1 MPPLDATAS
10 SLVVLGTTLPFAN
23 QCVVVMLLQA
33 EDYGRL
39 ALYETEDVPYR
50 RDAENFVAYY
60 TDERKKQHARMIAK
74 EQQDV
79 NTKQKTV
86 RPSV

>member
-1 MPPLDATAS
+1 
-10 SLVVLGTTLPFAN
+10 
-23 QCVVVMLLQA
+23 MLLQA

-50 RDAENFVAYY
+50 RDAEKFVAHY
-60 TDERKKQHARMIAK
+60 TEERKKQHARMMAK

-79 NTKQKTV
+79 NSKQKAM